1 MLGMQDMAAPN
12 ILPEAIQEKV
22 SAMPES
28 GYGVTR
34 VTVIMDDGSSYSDVH
49 VAWGREI
56 VKDGRGKVIPF
67 DVSRITDIEP
77 FRG

>member
-1 MLGMQDMAAPN
+1 MIAPN
-12 ILPEAIQEKV
+12 ILPKALQRKI

-34 VTVIMDDGSSYSDVH
+34 VIVVMDDGRRYSDVH

-56 VKDGRGKVIPF
+56 VKVGQETVIPF
-67 DVSRITDIEP
+67 DTSRIVGVEP

>member
-1 MLGMQDMAAPN
+1 MCAPN
-12 ILPEAIQEKV
+12 ILPQALQEKV

-34 VTVIMDDGSSYSDVH
+34 VIVVLDDGRRYSDVH
-49 VAWGREI
+49 VAWGKEI
-56 VKDGRGKVIPF
+56 VKVGGGTIIPF
-67 DVSRITDIEP
+67 DTSRIADVEP